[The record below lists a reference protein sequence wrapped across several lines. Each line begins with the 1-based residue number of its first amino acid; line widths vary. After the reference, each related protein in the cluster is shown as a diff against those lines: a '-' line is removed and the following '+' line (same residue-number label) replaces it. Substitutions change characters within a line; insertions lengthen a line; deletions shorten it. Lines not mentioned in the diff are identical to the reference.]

1 MKDIQVGKLTIS
13 PNLERTIKDIHP
25 AIGVVG
31 DTAYVGVW
39 LPCRIVDD
47 KDNVKYKDLLFLVT
61 DKRELMLANDEVF
74 RGKNL
79 DWQLEYKPIKFPN
92 RWPLKDVQAYLD
104 GGTVDPA
111 IAFQE
116 MVDVWQKFMEL
127 PNEKEYLYH
136 ALWDVGSYFHH
147 LFNCYPYP
155 YLGGVKRS
163 GKTKGL
169 TLHYCLAFN
178 AIFSNN
184 MSTAAIYRL
193 IQNARTTLLIDES
206 EKLAYRGKMSERTLE
221 FRSILLSG
229 YKRGAKAYRI
239 EKTRKEVLQPRPF
252 ETYSPKALANIQG
265 LEDVIED
272 RCKPTILKR
281 SRNPKII
288 NLEVDERSG
297 EHWSELRSELYLLFL
312 VYWREIKEIYD
323 GINDLSELGEFNEVV
338 NLENT
343 LDLDVLVGREL
354 ELWKGIIALATFFD
368 RKRVSLSKF
377 TSSPSS
383 LTTLILELAVQDAKQ
398 RQTENTTETGSVI
411 LAQVLLNIVKA
422 KEHKDDFLP
431 VKTLKEKMS
440 KAYDEEQKWLTTRW
454 IGNALRRL
462 GFTEKRRV
470 GTGYQYKICKVEVE
484 DLANRLSIEVTPTPL
499 SVDELKLKDGPHQLV
514 GEECHSGL
522 CYRCNQTT
530 QIEWYFNDVKGE
542 KHELCTDCGWLVS
555 NELKERLGG

>member
-25 AIGVVG
+25 AIGVVD

-39 LPCRIVDD
+39 LPCRIADD

-79 DWQLEYKPIKFPN
+79 GWQLEYKPIKFPN
-92 RWPLKDVQAYLD
+92 RWPLKNVQVYLD
-104 GGTVDPA
+104 GATVDPA
-111 IAFQE
+111 TVFQNI
-116 MVDVWQKFMEL
+116 VAVWQKYMEL
-127 PNEKEYLYH
+127 PNEREYFYH
-136 ALWDVGSYFHH
+136 ALWDIGSYFHH

-193 IQNARTTLLIDES
+193 IQNARATLLIDES
-206 EKLAYRGKMSERTLE
+206 EKLAYKGQMSERTLE

-229 YKRGAKAYRI
+229 YKRGARAYRI
-239 EKTRKEVLQPRPF
+239 EKTQKDRLQPRPF
-252 ETYSPKALANIQG
+252 ETYSPKALANIKG

-272 RCKPTILKR
+272 RCKATILKR
-281 SRNPKII
+281 SRDCKII
-288 NLEVDERSG
+288 NLEIDESSS

-312 VYWREIKEIYD
+312 TYWKEIKEIYD
-323 GINDLSELGEFNEVV
+323 GISDLSELNELNEVV
-338 NLENT
+338 NLENIP
-343 LDLDVLVGREL
+343 DLDVLVGREL
-354 ELWKGIIALATFFD
+354 ELWKGIVALATFFD
-368 RKRVSLSKF
+368 GKNVSISKF

-383 LTTLILELAVQDAKQ
+383 LTTLILELAVEDAKQ
-398 RQTENTTETGSVI
+398 RQTENTTETGEVI
-411 LAQVLLNIVKA
+411 LAQVLLNVVKA
-422 KEHKDDFLP
+422 KDHKDDFLP

-440 KAYDEEQKWLTTRW
+440 EAYDEEQKWLTTRW

-462 GFTEKRRV
+462 GFREKRRV
-470 GTGYQYKICKVEVE
+470 GTGYQYKICKGEVE
-484 DLANRLSIEVTPTPL
+484 DLAKRLNITEIPEEPPPKLQYGNCEV
-499 SVDELKLKDGPHQLV
+499 
-514 GEECHSGL
+514 
-522 CYRCNQTT
+522 
-530 QIEWYFNDVKGE
+530 
-542 KHELCTDCGWLVS
+542 CGKPAAPGYIRNGRWVFLHDKCS
-555 NELKERLGG
+555 ENYEGDL